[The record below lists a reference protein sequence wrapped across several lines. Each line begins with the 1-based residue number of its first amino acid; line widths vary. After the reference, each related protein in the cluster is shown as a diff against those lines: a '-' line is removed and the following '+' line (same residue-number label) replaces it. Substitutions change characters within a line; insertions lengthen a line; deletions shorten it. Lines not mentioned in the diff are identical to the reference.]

1 MSEIETGIER
11 NTIPLIADNR
21 RLIIEAMRQLEDP
34 APMKQ
39 IARLS
44 SLTHDCTAANL
55 VAMAGDGL
63 VESERSSGRATLWK
77 LVDKVRTLI
86 PASDAVETSNVAP
99 SPAPDDAQAIGAEL
113 VADLNEIAAALAEN
127 RPDIEAP
134 ADGDEVVVS
143 ADAVVS
149 DWITRHTDPQPEPEP
164 ESPLRCSILRDLYRT
179 DRQVAELEEE
189 ARRIR
194 ARHEAAAKIASLL
207 SEEVGGDMDEADE
220 VLRCVAEIIGDVQ

>member
-21 RLIIEAMRQLEDP
+21 RLIIEAMRQIEDP

-39 IARLS
+39 IARLA

-86 PASDAVETSNVAP
+86 PADAGDPGTVTP
-99 SPAPDDAQAIGAEL
+99 SPAPDDAQTIGAEL

-164 ESPLRCSILRDLYRT
+164 ESRLRCAVLRDLYRT

-194 ARHEAAAKIASLL
+194 ARHEAAAKIARLL

-220 VLRCVAEIIGDVQ
+220 VLRKVAEIIGDVQ

>member
-1 MSEIETGIER
+1 MSETEPGIER
-11 NTIPLIADNR
+11 TIPLIADNR

-39 IARLS
+39 IARLA

-77 LVDKVRTLI
+77 LVDKVRTI
-86 PASDAVETSNVAP
+86 PADACDPSTVTP
-99 SPAPDDAQAIGAEL
+99 SPAPDDAQTIGAEL
-113 VADLNEIAAALAEN
+113 VADLNKIAAALAEN

-134 ADGDEVVVS
+134 AAVDEVVVS

-149 DWITRHTDPQPEPEP
+149 EWITRHTDPQPEPEP
-164 ESPLRCSILRDLYRT
+164 ESPLRCSILRALYRA

-194 ARHEAAAKIASLL
+194 ARHEAAAKIARLL
-207 SEEVGGDMDEADE
+207 SEAVGGDMDEADE
-220 VLRCVAEIIGDVQ
+220 VLRRVAEIIGDVQ

>member
-21 RLIIEAMRQLEDP
+21 RLIIEAMRKIEDP

-39 IARLS
+39 IARIAELS
-44 SLTHDCTAANL
+44 HDCTAANL

-86 PASDAVETSNVAP
+86 PADAGDPGTVTP

-164 ESPLRCSILRDLYRT
+164 ESRLRCAVLRDLYRT

>member
-21 RLIIEAMRQLEDP
+21 RLIIEAMRKIEDP

-39 IARLS
+39 IARIAELS
-44 SLTHDCTAANL
+44 HDCTAANL

-86 PASDAVETSNVAP
+86 PADAGDPGTVTP

-149 DWITRHTDPQPEPEP
+149 DWITRHTDPQPDPEP
-164 ESPLRCSILRDLYRT
+164 ESPLRCAVMRALYRA

-194 ARHEAAAKIASLL
+194 ARHEAAAKIARLL
-207 SEEVGGDMDEADE
+207 SEAVGGDMDEADE
-220 VLRCVAEIIGDVQ
+220 VLRRVAEIIGDVQ

>member
-21 RLIIEAMRQLEDP
+21 RLIIEAMRKIEDP

-39 IARLS
+39 IARIAELS
-44 SLTHDCTAANL
+44 HDCTAANL

-86 PASDAVETSNVAP
+86 PADACDPSTVTP
-99 SPAPDDAQAIGAEL
+99 SPAPDDAQTIGAEL

-134 ADGDEVVVS
+134 AAVDEV
-143 ADAVVS
+143 VVS
-149 DWITRHTDPQPEPEP
+149 DWITRHTDPQPDPEP

-194 ARHEAAAKIASLL
+194 ARHEAAAKIARLL
-207 SEEVGGDMDEADE
+207 SEAVGGDMDEADE
-220 VLRCVAEIIGDVQ
+220 VLRRVAEIIGDVQ